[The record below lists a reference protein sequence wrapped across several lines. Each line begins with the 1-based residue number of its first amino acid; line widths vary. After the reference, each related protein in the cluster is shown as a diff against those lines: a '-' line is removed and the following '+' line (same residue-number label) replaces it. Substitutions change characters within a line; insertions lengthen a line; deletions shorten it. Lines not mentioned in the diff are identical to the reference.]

1 MRSVYLFLYQNRDFE
16 IHGAVELTMK
26 NARSIT
32 EEIERSF
39 DANVYAL
46 NCELITRL
54 GNRVEVEYENN

>member
-1 MRSVYLFLYQNRDFE
+1 MRSVYLFLHQNRDFE
-16 IHGAVELTMK
+16 IHGAEELTMK

>member
-16 IHGAVELTMK
+16 IHGAEELTMK

-32 EEIERSF
+32 EEIDRSF